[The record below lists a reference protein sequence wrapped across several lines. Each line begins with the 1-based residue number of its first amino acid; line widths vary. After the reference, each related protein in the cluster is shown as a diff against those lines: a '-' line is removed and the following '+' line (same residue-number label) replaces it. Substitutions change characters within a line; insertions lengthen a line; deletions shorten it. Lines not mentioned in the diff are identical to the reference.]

1 MTKKNIE
8 KKSAILKAAIKL
20 LQEKDI
26 SKITTRE
33 VVSKANV
40 NISLLHYYFK
50 TKNDLFVAAI
60 QASTEDYFRNWI
72 SENINFENPCIEDV
86 EKYLDFILAGIDRYP
101 SISRSQV
108 TMFLQGV
115 DLKALGFGID
125 DDLHRLLIGILKENN
140 NVPNSTVTEK
150 VHLISQWVLS
160 LRVSTALV
168 NLHTGLDFSID
179 HERRLYIKRILS
191 EIIPSQF

>member
-8 KKSAILKAAIKL
+8 KKSAILKAAIEL

-33 VVSKANV
+33 VVSKAEV

-72 SENINFENPCIEDV
+72 SENIDFENPRIEDV
-86 EKYLDFILAGIDRYP
+86 EKILRFYIGWDR
-101 SISRSQV
+101 
-108 TMFLQGV
+108 
-115 DLKALGFGID
+115 
-125 DDLHRLLIGILKENN
+125 
-140 NVPNSTVTEK
+140 
-150 VHLISQWVLS
+150 S
-160 LRVSTALV
+160 L
-168 NLHTGLDFSID
+168 
-179 HERRLYIKRILS
+179 
-191 EIIPSQF
+191 P

>member
-1 MTKKNIE
+1 M
-8 KKSAILKAAIKL
+8 
-20 LQEKDI
+20 QEKDI

>member
-1 MTKKNIE
+1 
-8 KKSAILKAAIKL
+8 
-20 LQEKDI
+20 
-26 SKITTRE
+26 
-33 VVSKANV
+33 
-40 NISLLHYYFK
+40 
-50 TKNDLFVAAI
+50 
-60 QASTEDYFRNWI
+60 
-72 SENINFENPCIEDV
+72 
-86 EKYLDFILAGIDRYP
+86 
-101 SISRSQV
+101 
-108 TMFLQGV
+108 MFLQGV

-125 DDLHRLLIGILKENN
+125 DDLHRLLIGILEENN
-140 NVPNSTVTEK
+140 NVPNSNVTEK